1 MEAVIAIIT
10 LVCSVLN
17 IILFFKIWGM
27 TDNIKRI
34 KDVFI
39 ASSIKQDD
47 IKVGDIVIHREF
59 NDAMIVLE
67 VDGDANKIK
76 CKSLTSNDE
85 FNLNKDRVFVINQ
98 K

>member
-27 TDNIKRI
+27 TKNIKRI

-39 ASSIKQDD
+39 ASSIKQVDV
-47 IKVGDIVIHREF
+47 KVGDIVVHREL
-59 NDAMIVLE
+59 NDAMEVLE
-67 VDGDANKIK
+67 LVGDKGIK
-76 CKSLTSNDE
+76 CRALTSNDE
-85 FNLNKDRVFVINQ
+85 FTLSKDRVFVVNQ